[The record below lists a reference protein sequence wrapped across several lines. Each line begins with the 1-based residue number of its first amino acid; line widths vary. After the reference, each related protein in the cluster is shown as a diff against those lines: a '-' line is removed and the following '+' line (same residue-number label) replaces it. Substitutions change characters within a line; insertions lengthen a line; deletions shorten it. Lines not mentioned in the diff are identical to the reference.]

1 MSVSEEADGMSC
13 KKYEE
18 CTFWGKLQRNLNTI
32 NPTVSFAVRKG
43 GKVQYGL
50 PESVS
55 FSLY

>member
-1 MSVSEEADGMSC
+1 MRCPV
-13 KKYEE
+13 KKYKE
-18 CTFWGKLQRNLNTI
+18 CTFWGKLQQNLNTI